1 MIQFGREITSNLEA
15 ALRREWLVTNGIGG
29 YAMGTIAGARTR
41 RYHSLLTAALHPP
54 THRTVTLAD
63 LDTWLDIN
71 GRRYPLA
78 THEWAAGVVL
88 PDGYRHLE
96 HFELDG
102 TIPVFTWALGDVQIE
117 QRIWM
122 AYGHNTTYI
131 TYTYRRG
138 CSRVR
143 LVTKPLC
150 TYRDH
155 HHLTRGGFAI
165 DVEHVARMP
174 WPDGHT
180 LVIQAH
186 PERNGPTAQAYRIMT
201 NRGDVYDETEWWW
214 NFHLSRDKARGE
226 DDQEDLFAAAT
237 ITTELELGETLAIVV
252 TTEEADPQPWE
263 AALKAERARQ
273 TALIERAALPLDAP
287 DWVRQLVLG
296 ADQFIVTRKIGDETG
311 KSVIAGYPWFS
322 DWGRDTM
329 IALPGL
335 TIDTGR
341 PDDAAS
347 ILWTYGRYIDQGML
361 PNRFPDDDS
370 PPEYN
375 TVDAALWYFQAVYA
389 WFQAV
394 GADHPLLPDLYNVL
408 TEIIRWHEQ
417 GTRYNI
423 HRDPA
428 DGLLF
433 AGEPGMQLT
442 WMDIKADG
450 WVATPRTG
458 KPVEINA
465 LWYGA
470 LRVTAELALALGHR
484 DDAARYSAMAEQVYA
499 SFNERY
505 WCNGGYLYDVID
517 SPDGDDPTLRP
528 NQIFAIALPFP
539 LLEGERAESV
549 VTVCARELVVSC
561 GLRTLAPDENNYHG
575 FYGGDQ
581 LQRDAAYHQGTAW
594 AWLLGPF
601 AIAHY
606 RVFGDAAAAA
616 SYLRPLADH
625 INDHGIGNISEIFDG
640 DPPHTPRGCP
650 AQAWSVATALRA
662 WRELHPAPSA
672 EAVATPPVQES

>member
-1 MIQFGREITSNLEA
+1 
-15 ALRREWLVTNGIGG
+15 
-29 YAMGTIAGARTR
+29 
-41 RYHSLLTAALHPP
+41 
-54 THRTVTLAD
+54 
-63 LDTWLDIN
+63 
-71 GRRYPLA
+71 
-78 THEWAAGVVL
+78 
-88 PDGYRHLE
+88 
-96 HFELDG
+96 
-102 TIPVFTWALGDVQIE
+102 
-117 QRIWM
+117 
-122 AYGHNTTYI
+122 
-131 TYTYRRG
+131 
-138 CSRVR
+138 
-143 LVTKPLC
+143 
-150 TYRDH
+150 
-155 HHLTRGGFAI
+155 
-165 DVEHVARMP
+165 
-174 WPDGHT
+174 
-180 LVIQAH
+180 IQAH

-484 DDAARYSAMAEQVYA
+484 DDAARYSAMAEQV
-499 SFNERY
+499 
-505 WCNGGYLYDVID
+505 
-517 SPDGDDPTLRP
+517 
-528 NQIFAIALPFP
+528 
-539 LLEGERAESV
+539 
-549 VTVCARELVVSC
+549 
-561 GLRTLAPDENNYHG
+561 
-575 FYGGDQ
+575 
-581 LQRDAAYHQGTAW
+581 
-594 AWLLGPF
+594 
-601 AIAHY
+601 
-606 RVFGDAAAAA
+606 
-616 SYLRPLADH
+616 
-625 INDHGIGNISEIFDG
+625 
-640 DPPHTPRGCP
+640 
-650 AQAWSVATALRA
+650 
-662 WRELHPAPSA
+662 
-672 EAVATPPVQES
+672 